1 MGIFRNRRTYLNR
14 PEAPFTRR
22 SCYTD
27 MSQRSSTALDD
38 GIDLPRSWTRLNSTV
53 TNRGHRRFVDR
64 YVRSPPE
71 LQEWMEEIAAAGPR
85 KRKIMAKVARMAI
98 QQVRKET
105 GRDEHGRLL
114 RHVALRFPPF
124 VVFRSTLSAN

>member
-85 KRKIMAKVARMAI
+85 KHKIMAKAARMAI

-114 RHVALRFPPF
+114 RYVALRFPPF
-124 VVFRSTLSAN
+124 AMFRSTLSAN